1 MVLHRMYFDTNERD
15 ASGRYHLGIA
25 GSLRDIAPIAERL
38 REGIRVIIYM
48 TGELEMEATLEF
60 DMASGAWMA
69 RPIEGTLKYTDGSD
83 EPSN

>member
-1 MVLHRMYFDTNERD
+1 
-15 ASGRYHLGIA
+15 
-25 GSLRDIAPIAERL
+25 
-38 REGIRVIIYM
+38 M